1 MLGSL
6 RNSIEGLLRSMVL
19 NEYVSWDYGNEADCF
34 FFGLANEKESCVCTI
49 VVITI
54 PSEPKKKNLRGEIA
68 NLSIFSFLSESERAR
83 RGFSLY
89 RL

>member
-1 MLGSL
+1 M
-6 RNSIEGLLRSMVL
+6 GLWQRGGFVL
-19 NEYVSWDYGNEADCF
+19 VGFWFEK
-34 FFGLANEKESCVCTI
+34 NEKESCVCTI